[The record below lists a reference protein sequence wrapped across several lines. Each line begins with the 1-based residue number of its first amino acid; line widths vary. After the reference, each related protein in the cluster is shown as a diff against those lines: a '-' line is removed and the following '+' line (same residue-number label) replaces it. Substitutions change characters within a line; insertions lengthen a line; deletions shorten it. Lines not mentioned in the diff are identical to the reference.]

1 MTLKKEII
9 QQKIKLLSKK
19 KEVNLKDKDTFVD
32 NKTKSIQRL
41 TEEIT
46 NIKKDIE
53 HKRNLFKL
61 LQPTTDEYLL
71 KLNDTYLSEYIP
83 NKNQIDKTLIYNELS
98 VLKFISNVEDY
109 YKLIQMFDIAMKE
122 KAKGNTNNEI
132 DQLRNDIKIKPE
144 NFQKEKIM
152 NNSLYS
158 TMKIDTKS
166 GMNYDEIIKRT
177 SQRIIDD
184 LSSAETVSNY
194 QNTSTNKK
202 VMIVA

>member
-132 DQLRNDIKIKPE
+132 DQLRNDIKIKLE

-152 NNSLYS
+152 NNSLY
-158 TMKIDTKS
+158 
-166 GMNYDEIIKRT
+166 
-177 SQRIIDD
+177 
-184 LSSAETVSNY
+184 
-194 QNTSTNKK
+194 
-202 VMIVA
+202 

>member
-1 MTLKKEII
+1 MLERYSKNSLMIKKALDSVLNYVGLDSYEDLPIVYQKAEDQLANIDIYINSIDNDIDDMTLKKEII

-71 KLNDTYLSEYIP
+71 KLNDT
-83 NKNQIDKTLIYNELS
+83 
-98 VLKFISNVEDY
+98 
-109 YKLIQMFDIAMKE
+109 
-122 KAKGNTNNEI
+122 
-132 DQLRNDIKIKPE
+132 
-144 NFQKEKIM
+144 
-152 NNSLYS
+152 
-158 TMKIDTKS
+158 
-166 GMNYDEIIKRT
+166 
-177 SQRIIDD
+177 
-184 LSSAETVSNY
+184 
-194 QNTSTNKK
+194 
-202 VMIVA
+202 